1 MRLELP
7 IGCLYEGAESE
18 RNGKE
23 VHFWEHQQGDCV
35 FPLSVVICF
44 QCDLVRTK
52 NLKEALQLF
61 LAKETSSYVLLASLE
76 SDAGIVFEFVFVL
89 PVEVVSAAE

>member
-23 VHFWEHQQGDCV
+23 VYFWEHQQGDCV

-89 PVEVVSAAE
+89 PVEVVSATE